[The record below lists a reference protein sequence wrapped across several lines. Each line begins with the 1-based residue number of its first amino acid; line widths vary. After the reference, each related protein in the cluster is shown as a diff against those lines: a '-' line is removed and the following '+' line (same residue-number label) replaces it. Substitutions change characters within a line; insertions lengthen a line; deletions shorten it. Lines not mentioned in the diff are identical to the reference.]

1 MNNSRRH
8 FLYSSV
14 LTTTAI
20 SLGFAWRTTP
30 AHAAASLQWQE
41 LDTGLALITGA
52 GGAVLV
58 LSGSDGV
65 ALVDGGNSASAATLL
80 ALVQAKTGQQPT
92 LLFNSH
98 CHREQIGCNETLGKQ
113 GATIIAH
120 ENTRLWL
127 GTEIISKWENKI
139 YPPLPKPALPTK
151 TFYYDSEALQFNH
164 KLSYGVLPQAHTDG
178 DLYVHLPEQNLL
190 FVGDVVSVGAYPL
203 VDFATNGWIGGMING
218 LNQILTLCDDNTRV
232 ITSSGMTNKAQV
244 AAQLNVCSTLAD
256 RLGTHYYKGGSLAE
270 FIASKP
276 TAEFDAQW
284 GNPALFIYTAYE
296 GTLPHVTE
304 IRRFGRK
311 A

>member
-1 MNNSRRH
+1 MNYSRRH
-8 FLYSSV
+8 FLHS
-14 LTTTAI
+14 TTFTSAAL
-20 SLGFAWRTTP
+20 SLGLTWRSPALAATTV
-30 AHAAASLQWQE
+30 QWQE
-41 LDTGLALITGA
+41 LDNGLALVTGT

-58 LSGSDGV
+58 IHGNDGV
-65 ALVDGGNSASAATLL
+65 ALVDGGNSATSAALL
-80 ALVQAKTGQQPT
+80 ALVQSKTGKQPS

-98 CHREQIGCNETLGKQ
+98 CHREQIGCNELLGKQ

-120 ENTRLWL
+120 ENTKLWL
-127 GTEIISKWENKI
+127 GTEIISKWEKQV
-139 YPPLPKPALPTK
+139 YPPLPPHALPTK

-178 DLYVHLPEQNLL
+178 DIYVQLPEQNLL

-203 VDFATNGWIGGMING
+203 VDFSTNGWIGGMING
-218 LNQILTLCDDNTRV
+218 LNQILTLCDDSTRV
-232 ITSSGMTNKAQV
+232 VTGSGLTNKAHV
-244 AAQLNVCSTLAD
+244 AAQLNVCSALAD
-256 RLGTHYYKGGSLAE
+256 RIGTHYYKGGSLAE

-284 GNPALFIYTAYE
+284 GDPALFIYTAYE

-311 A
+311 V